1 MTKEEFETIL
11 TDIASNL
18 DKVEIV
24 TDRLQTLRENY
35 ELLVGSD
42 KTEEIENL
50 KKEIESLKEK
60 NYNLFMRVTSD
71 DDSKKTEMKEEEEI
85 KDDNKE
91 DEQITIDDLF
101 EEGE

>member
-18 DKVEIV
+18 DKVEVV
-24 TDRLQTLRENY
+24 TDKLQTLRETY
-35 ELLVGSD
+35 DLLVGSD

-60 NYNLFMRVTSD
+60 NYNLFMRVTT
-71 DDSKKTEMKEEEEI
+71 DDSKKTEMKEEEI

-91 DEQITIDDLF
+91 DEQITIYDLF

>member
-18 DKVEIV
+18 DKVEVV
-24 TDRLQTLRENY
+24 TDKLQTLRETY
-35 ELLVGSD
+35 DILVGSD

-60 NYNLFMRVTSD
+60 NYNLFMRVTND

-91 DEQITIDDLF
+91 VQITIDDLF
-101 EEGE
+101 EEGK

>member
-71 DDSKKTEMKEEEEI
+71 DDSKKIEMKEEEI

-91 DEQITIDDLF
+91 DEEISIDDLF

>member
-71 DDSKKTEMKEEEEI
+71 DDSKKIEMKEEEI
-85 KDDNKE
+85 KDDNK
-91 DEQITIDDLF
+91 DEEISIDDLF

>member
-60 NYNLFMRVTSD
+60 NYNLFMRVTND
-71 DDSKKTEMKEEEEI
+71 DDSKKIEMKEEEI
-85 KDDNKE
+85 KDDKKE
-91 DEQITIDDLF
+91 DEEITIDDLF

>member
-35 ELLVGSD
+35 DLLVGSD
-42 KTEEIENL
+42 KSEEIENL

-60 NYNLFMRVTSD
+60 NYNLFMRVTND
-71 DDSKKTEMKEEEEI
+71 DDSKKIEMKEEEI

-91 DEQITIDDLF
+91 DEEITIDDLF

>member
-18 DKVEIV
+18 DKVEVV
-24 TDRLQTLRENY
+24 TDKLQTLRETY
-35 ELLVGSD
+35 DLLVGSD

-71 DDSKKTEMKEEEEI
+71 DDSKKIEMKEEEI

-91 DEQITIDDLF
+91 DEQISIDDLF

>member
-60 NYNLFMRVTSD
+60 NYNLFMRVTND
-71 DDSKKTEMKEEEEI
+71 DDSKKIEMKEEEI
-85 KDDNKE
+85 KDDDNKE
-91 DEQITIDDLF
+91 NEEITIDDLF

>member
-24 TDRLQTLRENY
+24 TERLQTLRENY
-35 ELLVGSD
+35 DLLVGSD
-42 KTEEIENL
+42 KSEEIENL

-71 DDSKKTEMKEEEEI
+71 DDSKKIEMKEEEI
-85 KDDNKE
+85 KDDDNKE
-91 DEQITIDDLF
+91 NEQITIYDLF

>member
-1 MTKEEFETIL
+1 MTKDEFETIL

-71 DDSKKTEMKEEEEI
+71 DDSKKFEMKEEEI
-85 KDDNKE
+85 KDDDNKE
-91 DEQITIDDLF
+91 NEEITIDDLF

>member
-71 DDSKKTEMKEEEEI
+71 DDSKKIEMKEEEI
-85 KDDNKE
+85 KDDDNKE
-91 DEQITIDDLF
+91 NEEITIDDLF

>member
-71 DDSKKTEMKEEEEI
+71 DDSKKIEMKEEEI

-91 DEQITIDDLF
+91 DVQISIDDLF

>member
-60 NYNLFMRVTSD
+60 NYNLFMRVTND
-71 DDSKKTEMKEEEEI
+71 DDSKKIEMKEEEI

-91 DEQITIDDLF
+91 DEEISIDDLF

>member
-71 DDSKKTEMKEEEEI
+71 DDSKKIEMKEEEI

-91 DEQITIDDLF
+91 DEQISIDDLF